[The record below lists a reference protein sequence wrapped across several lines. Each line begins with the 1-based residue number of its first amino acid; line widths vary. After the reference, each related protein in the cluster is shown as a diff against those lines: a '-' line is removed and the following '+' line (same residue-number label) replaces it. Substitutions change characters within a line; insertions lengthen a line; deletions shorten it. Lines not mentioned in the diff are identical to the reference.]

1 MKPRLTRWTSLQGSS
16 PRSPWRS
23 LGCSSLCISCAGNN
37 REMPV
42 SAFVLVAVGFGAFG
56 AILLIAG
63 VVALFRWRPMRFV
76 LRSLLGLLLLALGAL
91 SGAIA
96 LGVQGYSA
104 LTREDVAARISVR
117 PAAPQKFSATVRYPD
132 GRVQA
137 FDLAGD
143 EIYVD
148 AHILKWKPIANLVG
162 LHTAYELDR
171 IAGRYQAIE
180 QERSAPRTIY
190 LLREARP
197 VELFGLRQRHAFL
210 APLYDAEYG
219 SATFVQGEEPGELGG
234 LVSTTGLLVRA
245 KPQSAGFF
253 FAGFL

>member
-1 MKPRLTRWTSLQGSS
+1 MP
-16 PRSPWRS
+16 
-23 LGCSSLCISCAGNN
+23 LGTFVVAAAGFA
-37 REMPV
+37 
-42 SAFVLVAVGFGAFG
+42 AFGIIVFIAGLVALSRLRMVRF
-56 AILLIAG
+56 L
-63 VVALFRWRPMRFV
+63 VRTLF
-76 LRSLLGLLLLALGAL
+76 GLLLLALGAL

-96 LGVQGYSA
+96 LGIQGYSA

-132 GRVQA
+132 GRAQS

-148 AHILKWKPIANLVG
+148 AHILKWKPVANLIG

-180 QERSAPRTIY
+180 QERSAPRTVY
-190 LLREARP
+190 LLRETRP
-197 VELFGLRQRHAFL
+197 VELFQLRQRYAFL

-219 SATFVQGEEPGELGG
+219 SATFVQVKEPAELEV
-234 LVSTTGLLVRA
+234 LVSTSGLLVRT
-245 KPQSAGFF
+245 KR
-253 FAGFL
+253 